1 MENNINQEE
10 NKERK
15 ITFKE
20 KIIHAFKK
28 GWIIILM
35 MTIIGGLTGLV
46 IANKSYRKKYVEE
59 NNVILNFRYTD
70 DSINSDFNY
79 INIISQN
86 NIDRCKKITKSLE
99 TGSNISTYQYVT
111 LNTENI
117 KITKNSDST
126 FTIKANKDA
135 FNVGKDYAYND
146 AAAKGFLKHLTI
158 LPFITDEE
166 IEEHSKISEKVGH
179 EVFNKFDKDY
189 YQANSL
195 DADNKIIIEYANPE
209 ATKLNNELKIKY
221 YIIWISSFLA

>member
-35 MTIIGGLTGLV
+35 MTLIGGLTGLV
-46 IANKSYRKKYVEE
+46 IANKTYRKKYVEE

-99 TGSNISTYQYVT
+99 TGSSISTYQYVT

-117 KITKNSDST
+117 
-126 FTIKANKDA
+126 
-135 FNVGKDYAYND
+135 
-146 AAAKGFLKHLTI
+146 
-158 LPFITDEE
+158 
-166 IEEHSKISEKVGH
+166 
-179 EVFNKFDKDY
+179 
-189 YQANSL
+189 
-195 DADNKIIIEYANPE
+195 
-209 ATKLNNELKIKY
+209 
-221 YIIWISSFLA
+221 